1 MASAPQQP
9 TLPLFYNDL
18 IPLNSRDHTGWK
30 VGPLENAAF
39 MANTHAIP
47 LTVEEFVDAQR
58 DFPIVFTV
66 GENPVPIALMGLNDG
81 VNTFM
86 GDDNKLIENVYL
98 PAYVRRYPFMLARLQ
113 PDAQDL
119 SLCFDP
125 SVTNIGK
132 DVEGQDVF
140 SDKGEPTEYTQ
151 QVLEFCRQ
159 FEEAGQRTQAFIKIL
174 DELDIMM
181 DGEVSITRNDM
192 PDTPFVYRGFRMVD
206 ETKLRELPTEKLEEI
221 NKNGILMLIHAHLFS
236 LNLMRHI
243 FERQAAMGKMPAV
256 TAAPAATVN

>member
-1 MASAPQQP
+1 MATAPQP

-18 IPLNSRDHTGWK
+18 LPLNSRDHTEWK
-30 VGPLENAAF
+30 VGPLENAGF
-39 MANTHAIP
+39 MASTHAIP

-58 DFPIVFTV
+58 HFPIVFTA
-66 GENPVPIALMGLNDG
+66 GENPVPIALMGLNEG

-86 GDDNKLIENVYL
+86 GEDNKLVSDVYL

-113 PDAQDL
+113 PDAQEL

-132 DVEGQDVF
+132 GVEGQALF
-140 SDKGEPTEYTQ
+140 SEAGEPTEYTQ
-151 QVLEFCRQ
+151 SVLDFCRQ
-159 FEEAGQRTQAFIKIL
+159 FEEAGQRTQAFIQAL
-174 DELDIMM
+174 NDLDIMM
-181 DGEVSITRNDM
+181 DGEVAITRNDQ

-206 ETKLRELPTEKLEEI
+206 EAKLRDLPKDKLEEI
-221 NKNGILMLIHAHLFS
+221 NKNGIIMLIHAHLFS

-243 FERQAAMGKMPAV
+243 FERQAAMGKVPVITPPSAV
-256 TAAPAATVN
+256 N